1 MVRPKASIGGEG
13 QITNASHEPV
23 TPTDVIVCPNCDAAF
38 RLVKPEFAERARC
51 ARCHTVLIT
60 PKRKAGM
67 QIIALAISV
76 AVLVVAAMFFPFL
89 TVRAGGVH
97 NSVSIMSTALAFRG
111 GIYGPLVLAMILL
124 IVLIPL
130 ARAVLSIYVLLP
142 IVLER
147 PLLPWAKPA
156 FRWVEALRP
165 WSMAEIFVLGCA
177 VALTKVADVAEI
189 QFGAA
194 FWMFTALVLLVIV
207 QDSLLCRWSVWNSL
221 IHPRK

>member
-1 MVRPKASIGGEG
+1 M
-13 QITNASHEPV
+13 
-23 TPTDVIVCPNCDAAF
+23 CPNCDAAF

-147 PLLPWAKPA
+147 PLLPGAKPA

>member
-1 MVRPKASIGGEG
+1 M
-13 QITNASHEPV
+13 SHEPV

-111 GIYGPLVLAMILL
+111 GIYGPLVLAMILS

-142 IVLER
+142 VVLER
-147 PLLPWAKPA
+147 PLLPGAKPA

>member
-1 MVRPKASIGGEG
+1 
-13 QITNASHEPV
+13 
-23 TPTDVIVCPNCDAAF
+23 
-38 RLVKPEFAERARC
+38 
-51 ARCHTVLIT
+51 
-60 PKRKAGM
+60 M

-147 PLLPWAKPA
+147 PLLPGAKPA